1 MKADISKASLP
12 VYEAL
17 ASEVRLNIL
26 RLIAQKPMHNKEL
39 AETLGLS
46 AAIMTMHVGKL
57 EKAGL
62 IHCKMERHNG
72 ATYKLCYPTTNH
84 IHVEFPQVEAVPR
97 EKYEITIPVGH
108 FTDYN
113 VYPTC
118 GLATQ
123 SSIIGHYDDP
133 RYFMSPERMNAE
145 IVWFGKGFLE
155 YKFPNY
161 LLAGQQLEEIEIS
174 MEIGSEAPGINERWP
189 SDISFTLNGVQLGQW
204 TSPGDFG
211 HARGRLTPAWWH
223 DNTNQYGMLKIIRIG
238 DDGTFLDGGRMSN
251 TTVEQ
256 VNVPGS
262 FWTIRFEVAEDAVHV
277 GGLTLFGK
285 SFGNYEQ
292 DIVIRVYYKKEQ
304 GTS

>member
-1 MKADISKASLP
+1 MKADISKAFLP

-17 ASEVRLNIL
+17 ASEVRLNVL

-57 EKAGL
+57 EKSGL
-62 IHCKMERHNG
+62 IHCKMERRNG
-72 ATYKLCYPTTNH
+72 ATYKFCYPAANH
-84 IHVEFPQVEAVPR
+84 IHIEFPQVQAVVR

-113 VYPTC
+113 VFPTC

-123 SSIIGHYDDP
+123 EKIIGHYDDP

-145 IVWFGKGFLE
+145 IMWIGKGFVE

-174 MEIGSEAPGINERWP
+174 MEIGSEAPGVNESWP
-189 SDISFTLNGVQLGQW
+189 SDISFYLNGMALGEW

-211 HARGRLTPAWWH
+211 HSRGRLTPAWWN
-223 DNTNQYGMLKIIRIG
+223 DNVNQYGMLKVIRINEE
-238 DDGTFLDGGRMSN
+238 GTFLDGGKMSAA
-251 TTVEQ
+251 TMEDVQ
-256 VNVPGS
+256 ASGS
-262 FWTIRFEVAEDAVHV
+262 FWTLRLEVAEDAAHV

-285 SFGNYEQ
+285 AFGNYEQ
-292 DIVIRVYYKKEQ
+292 DIVIRVYYKEEQ